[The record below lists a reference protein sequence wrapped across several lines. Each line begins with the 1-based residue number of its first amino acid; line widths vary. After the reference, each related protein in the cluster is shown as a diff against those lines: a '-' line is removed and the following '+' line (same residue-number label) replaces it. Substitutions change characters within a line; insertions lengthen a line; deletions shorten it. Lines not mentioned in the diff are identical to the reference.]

1 MKSDSFKKNRK
12 ALTALLL
19 CTGFI
24 AAHPLAMRA
33 EGSGSSVQTV
43 QQQQIKVTGTV
54 NDDMGPIIGASVVE
68 KGSSSNGT
76 ITDMD
81 GNFALSV
88 KPGAVLLIS
97 YIGYKPQEVQAVAG
111 KAIKI
116 TLKEDTE
123 MLDEVVIVGFGTQKK
138 VNLTGAVG
146 TLSSKELKERPV
158 TSAVAAL
165 QGLVPGLNITTP
177 GGSLE
182 TKPAINV
189 RGATT
194 IGEGSTGDPL
204 VLIVSIP
211 RILRTYLCSRMPQLL
226 QYTVHVLHSV

>member
-24 AAHPLAMRA
+24 AVHPLVMRA

-97 YIGYKPQEVQAVAG
+97 
-111 KAIKI
+111 
-116 TLKEDTE
+116 
-123 MLDEVVIVGFGTQKK
+123 
-138 VNLTGAVG
+138 
-146 TLSSKELKERPV
+146 
-158 TSAVAAL
+158 
-165 QGLVPGLNITTP
+165 
-177 GGSLE
+177 
-182 TKPAINV
+182 
-189 RGATT
+189 
-194 IGEGSTGDPL
+194 
-204 VLIVSIP
+204 
-211 RILRTYLCSRMPQLL
+211 
-226 QYTVHVLHSV
+226 